1 MAKALNFKKVKKSF
15 LPVTFDDEVET
26 TILVGTPTKAIMSEL
41 SQLQESIGDVEDDD
55 TNIDD
60 LYDACAK
67 IMSRNKTGFVVT
79 TDFLAA
85 RMDFEDIKIFF
96 SAYMDF
102 IDEVIRSK
110 N

>member
-1 MAKALNFKKVKKSF
+1 MPKALNFKKVKKSF

-41 SQLQESIGDVEDDD
+41 SQLQESIGDVEDDEAD
-55 TNIDD
+55 IDD
-60 LYDACAK
+60 LYEVCAK
-67 IMSRNKTGFVVT
+67 IMSRNKTGFTVT
-79 TDFLAA
+79 TEFLAE

-96 SAYMDF
+96 AAYMDF